1 MKPEAYIRSLRELNI
16 FLKEHPEQ
24 RKVYRDININKEILK
39 AKYQLIQNEQKEIKI
54 SKKEEYTYVQNRQIF
69 DDFIPASS
77 TPFI

>member
-1 MKPEAYIRSLRELNI
+1 MKPEAYIRSWRELNI

-24 RKVYRDININKEILK
+24 KKIYRDININKEILK

-54 SKKEEYTYVQNRQIF
+54 SQKEENIYVQNRQIY
-69 DDFIPASS
+69 DDFILASS

>member
-1 MKPEAYIRSLRELNI
+1 MKPESYIESLQGLKA
-16 FLKEHPEQ
+16 FLKIHPEQ
-24 RKVYRDININKEILK
+24 RKVYRDININEEILK

>member
-1 MKPEAYIRSLRELNI
+1 MKPESYIESLQGLKV
-16 FLKEHPEQ
+16 FLKIHPEQ

-39 AKYQLIQNEQKEIKI
+39 AKYQLIQNEQKEMKI
-54 SKKEEYTYVQNRQIF
+54 RKKEENIHVQNRQIF

>member
-39 AKYQLIQNEQKEIKI
+39 AKYQLIQNEQKEMKI
-54 SKKEEYTYVQNRQIF
+54 RKKEKIKGGERRKNFCVQKCG
-69 DDFIPASS
+69 SS
-77 TPFI
+77 